1 VTVATQRTAHF
12 AIVCAVLRSN
22 GSDGRPNF
30 YLSTGCTWHLIPDQE
45 PYPTW
50 YDSGAVP
57 RKDHETPMDVRE
69 RVFRLG
75 LSSKSSERL
84 PVFAIW
90 FKTPSAH
97 GQARSHCL
105 YFDPDLDEVFRY
117 WTGELK
123 LPAPSFH
130 SGGVDWRPEES
141 IPEDYYAL

>member
-1 VTVATQRTAHF
+1 MATQRTANF

-30 YLSTGCTWHLIPDQE
+30 YQSTGCTWHLLPATE
-45 PYPTW
+45 ENPAW

-75 LSSKSSERL
+75 MSAKSSERL
-84 PVFAIW
+84 EVFAIW
-90 FKTPSAH
+90 FTD
-97 GQARSHCL
+97 GFGMSHVL

-117 WTGELK
+117 WTQELK
-123 LPAPSFH
+123 LPAPSFY
-130 SGGVDWRPEES
+130 SGGVDWRPEETV
-141 IPEDYYAL
+141 PEDYYAL